1 MIEKLF
7 NLFDSPEYENL
18 CKGLNEK
25 LKIRFTFYEIGVND
39 DAMERVAN
47 KIYENLGSSLWCLD
61 KKSLSSY
68 PVRVYR
74 SPFPFFGYYPEEHA
88 ICIPKGWPFRMP
100 EDPFLRISRRL
111 DELTRKEYGGA
122 QFLTPKEESHILS
135 PKEIKNGFLSLFSE
149 AGHAVRAVARNF
161 KREPPITEE
170 FFDKIGYLFGCEI
183 LGEVKQP
190 GLDYQSEI
198 RRIAKEIRDL
208 AGMKRNL
215 KRVMELENQLL
226 LSGYQDCLRNLL
238 AHWGYEFALK
248 NYERIKELSPEERR
262 KIISAPPRKIFNE
275 FMDPERI
282 IKTYDEVKDVLEEPI
297 PLP

>member
-1 MIEKLF
+1 
-7 NLFDSPEYENL
+7 
-18 CKGLNEK
+18 
-25 LKIRFTFYEIGVND
+25 
-39 DAMERVAN
+39 
-47 KIYENLGSSLWCLD
+47 
-61 KKSLSSY
+61 
-68 PVRVYR
+68 
-74 SPFPFFGYYPEEHA
+74 
-88 ICIPKGWPFRMP
+88 MP
-100 EDPFLRISRRL
+100 EDPFLRISRKL

-122 QFLTPKEESHILS
+122 QFWTPKEESHILS

-183 LGEVKQP
+183 LEEVKQP

-208 AGMKRNL
+208 AGMKKNL
-215 KRVMELENQLL
+215 KGVMKQENQLL
-226 LSGYQDCLRNLL
+226 LSEYQDCLRRLL

-248 NYERIKELSPEERR
+248 NYEKIKELSPEERR

-282 IKTYDEVKDVLEEPI
+282 IKTYNEVKDVLEEPI
-297 PLP
+297 LLPLP